1 MSVPKASGKKVSLE
15 ESVIRK
21 IKGMV
26 NSDAKMYY
34 IVFKYARQLLSDDG
48 IKSFDDLHKRYAAFT
63 PGMTETFCE
72 NWLVEERVQNA
83 VTYLLRR
90 LHQKKM
96 IELYELWYEKAKEDV
111 QAFKTFINFSTV
123 FFAKNSKEDLLQ
135 IVKNAKLEEDDEN
148 DDFVGMTSL
157 ADPD

>member
-1 MSVPKASGKKVSLE
+1 MSASKASGKKVSLE
-15 ESVIRK
+15 ESVIHK
-21 IKGMV
+21 IKGIV

-34 IVFKYARQLLSDDG
+34 IVFKYARQLLPDDG
-48 IKSFDDLHKRYAAFT
+48 IKTFEDLRKHYAVFT

-83 VTYLLRR
+83 IKWLLQR

-96 IELYELWYEKAKEDV
+96 IELYGLWFEKAKEDV
-111 QAFKTFINFSTV
+111 QAFKTFITFSTV

-135 IVKNAKLEEDDEN
+135 IVKNAKLEDDDEN
-148 DDFVGMTSL
+148 DDFDSITSL